1 MYQFKNNYYHRHQH
15 HSMLSN
21 ARVIRLHLVLKGR
34 LVNFILI
41 LTSVWFCFC
50 MGVIPEY
57 LYIDSDLSKTSMY
70 ASTNITVLLCNVSY
84 MYVVQKLRNISTN
97 SLDSMSILFTIQFG
111 YCIDIN
117 YYWLYVFV
125 CSYFGWPRVAAF

>member
-1 MYQFKNNYYHRHQH
+1 
-15 HSMLSN
+15 
-21 ARVIRLHLVLKGR
+21 
-34 LVNFILI
+34 
-41 LTSVWFCFC
+41 
-50 MGVIPEY
+50 
-57 LYIDSDLSKTSMY
+57 MY
-70 ASTNITVLLCNVSY
+70 ASTNITVLLCNVTY